1 MSGER
6 ELFEVDQEPGEGD
19 EEGTPSPFFV
29 AVDAATVALG
39 GRSRLGRPAGATN
52 RKSKSFEKW
61 FFAMGFKDPA
71 QYLAEL
77 MSADPIALRAAIGG
91 DTTLEAVI
99 GIQVKAAGELMP
111 YLHGKKPTDLS
122 DVPDEQLPH
131 LFIMAGTDQLEQG
144 QIILEARRR
153 QAAALSAGSLIDA
166 SENNDLA
173 GESGDRLTGDR
184 LTTPEKPEN
193 SGG

>member
-1 MSGER
+1 MTGGER
-6 ELFEVDQEPGEGD
+6 DIFEVEPDPEGD
-19 EEGTPSPFFV
+19 GEGTPSPFFV

-71 QYLAEL
+71 VYLAEL
-77 MSADPIALRAAIGG
+77 YSADPMALRAAIGG
-91 DTTLEAVI
+91 ETTLKEVVDL
-99 GIQVKAAGELMP
+99 QVKAAGELMP

-144 QIILEARRR
+144 NVILETRKRA
-153 QAAALSAGSLIDA
+153 QAALSAGTLIEV
-166 SENNDLA
+166 SENKDLA
-173 GESGDRLTGDR
+173 GSDGDRHTDDRHTDGESEGGTGA
-184 LTTPEKPEN
+184 
-193 SGG
+193 